1 MESVVL
7 SKLGNT
13 KLINSMK
20 LFNFVG
26 KIVYEISSKLNGMEQ
41 GNAHPFRSICN
52 KKINLHEAAP
62 TSSPNITHSSW
73 MHGTLINAMFT
84 SSIG

>member
-7 SKLGNT
+7 SKLVNT

-52 KKINLHEAAP
+52 KKN
-62 TSSPNITHSSW
+62 
-73 MHGTLINAMFT
+73 
-84 SSIG
+84 